1 MGFKKGENGGSNGR
15 PKGVQNKTT
24 QEIKDA
30 YKKLLHT
37 NLDNMSQWLGD
48 VAADDPQKALEL
60 MLKLSEYIIPK
71 LARQEVTGADGADLF
86 QQIKFEFGDNIAE
99 GNEEQ

>member
-24 QEIKDA
+24 QEIKEA

-37 NLDNMSQWLGD
+37 NLSNMSTWLGE
-48 VAADDPQKALEL
+48 VAADDPEKALNL
-60 MLKLSEYIIPK
+60 MLRLSEYIIPK
-71 LARQEVTGADGADLF
+71 LARQEVTGLDGADLF
-86 QQIKFEFGDNIAE
+86 QHVKFEFGDNIEE